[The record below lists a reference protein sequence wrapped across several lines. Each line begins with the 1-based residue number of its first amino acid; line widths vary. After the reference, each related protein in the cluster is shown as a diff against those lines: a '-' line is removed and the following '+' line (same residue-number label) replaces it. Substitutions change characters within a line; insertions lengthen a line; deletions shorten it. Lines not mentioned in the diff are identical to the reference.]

1 MRILPAVLSSAII
14 LSVGQAASAQPDP
27 GCPGPTDKAGRHW
40 VGQPISFPLAEEN
53 FYVVECRIV
62 KESADGKRDVQIG
75 PRLTVADG
83 GTAIVN
89 DVTQTPIVASVR
101 RKRSG
106 DEARIT
112 VLKEGT
118 AIELS
123 VYDQG
128 DGWATLDATIET
140 SQIRDLKQKDAG
152 VGRHRQCA
160 RLESRRVRVLELT
173 ALGDEIKVPLTVAGG
188 DERSRT
194 IEFAVYSPDMPS
206 HWTDKR
212 QAAERKSWLS
222 RMWLIT
228 LRAFAAL

>member
-1 MRILPAVLSSAII
+1 MRFLPAVLTSAII
-14 LSVGQAASAQPDP
+14 LAVGPAASAQPDL
-27 GCPGPTDKAGRHW
+27 CLGPRDPSGR
-40 VGQPISFPLAEEN
+40 VSGGQASSHPFGQEK

-62 KESADGKRDVQIG
+62 KELADGKRDVQIG

-83 GTAIVN
+83 GTAVVN

-101 RKRSG
+101 RKRG
-106 DEARIT
+106 GEEPRIT

-118 AIELS
+118 IVELA
-123 VYDQG
+123 VFDQG

-140 SQIRDLKQKDAG
+140 SHITDLKQKDGG

-160 RLESRRVRVLELT
+160 RIESRRVRVLELT

-188 DERSRT
+188 DERRRT
-194 IEFAVYSPDMPS
+194 IEFAVYTPDMPS
-206 HWTDKR
+206 HWTGKPHT
-212 QAAERKSWLS
+212 AERRSWLA